1 MTLTLLDRK
10 IKDTRPG
17 FSAGRN
23 VRNSLENRMD
33 CLGEYTSLNIIR
45 VAQALT
51 NINAGKLF
59 GGNRYCLLTHTL
71 HFGIVVDSYTAL
83 S

>member
-1 MTLTLLDRK
+1 M
-10 IKDTRPG
+10 DTRPG

-23 VRNSLENRMD
+23 VRNSYEIRMN
-33 CLGEYTSLNIIR
+33 CVGEYTSLNIIP

-51 NINAGKLF
+51 TINAGKLL

-71 HFGIVVDSYTAL
+71 HFGIIVDSYRAFN
-83 S
+83 

>member
-1 MTLTLLDRK
+1 MDP
-10 IKDTRPG
+10 RPG

-33 CLGEYTSLNIIR
+33 CVGEYTSLNVIP

-51 NINAGKLF
+51 NINPGKPF

>member
-1 MTLTLLDRK
+1 M
-10 IKDTRPG
+10 DTRPG

-23 VRNSLENRMD
+23 VRKSYGRMD
-33 CLGEYTSLNIIR
+33 CVGEYTSLNVIP

-51 NINAGKLF
+51 NINPGKPF

-71 HFGIVVDSYTAL
+71 HFGIFVDSYTAL

>member
-1 MTLTLLDRK
+1 M
-10 IKDTRPG
+10 DTRPG

-33 CLGEYTSLNIIR
+33 CVGEYTSLNVIP

-71 HFGIVVDSYTAL
+71 HFEIVVDSFTTL

>member
-1 MTLTLLDRK
+1 M
-10 IKDTRPG
+10 DTRPG

-33 CLGEYTSLNIIR
+33 CVGEDTSLNIIP

-51 NINAGKLF
+51 NINAEKLF
-59 GGNRYCLLTHTL
+59 GGNHNLQK
-71 HFGIVVDSYTAL
+71 FGDNISVKF
-83 S
+83 